1 MVSSSV
7 LSPPGTSPVTLKDS
21 TGSVSTGSV
30 ATPPSGI
37 LRVRARNHPVS
48 TAQKKLPAW
57 PLLGLL
63 YSFPALWALGVLQVA
78 PLVLAAIML
87 FYLIIRG
94 NVHVPGSLWVWGVFC
109 VWVIVAALALTRSTD
124 IIGWGLRFINIL
136 SAGIYALYYYNAR
149 SSISINRLLSGLA
162 TLWVTLIVLGY
173 GGVLFPEFR
182 LHTPM
187 SFIMPAG
194 FMQNPLVRDYMLPPL
209 AEVQHPWGAPKAYI
223 RPSAPFPYTNS
234 WGLAYTLLTPV
245 MLACLLR
252 LRSIWL
258 RIALLIGM
266 ALSTVPAIATSNRGM
281 FIGLGISAAY
291 VLLRQF
297 LAAHWRAVGMG
308 VAAIVAV
315 VVTLFASGTVDNILG
330 RQDYSDSTGGRAA
343 LYRATWKAT
352 LESPIIGYGAPRMEP
367 SIGVSMGTQGY
378 LWTLMFCFGFMGLAL
393 FVLFMACTVASGA
406 RVKTTSGYWLHSVP
420 VTCCVVFIFYSFDI
434 AQLTILMLA
443 SMVCIRSIRGGE
455 RL

>member
-7 LSPPGTSPVTLKDS
+7 LSPPGASPVALKDS
-21 TGSVSTGSV
+21 AGSVN
-30 ATPPSGI
+30 TPPSGI
-37 LRVRARNHPVS
+37 LRARARIRPVS

-57 PLLGLL
+57 PLLALL
-63 YSFPALWALGVLQVA
+63 YGFPALWALGLLQIA
-78 PLVLAAIML
+78 PLVLAAIIL

-94 NVHVPGSLWVWGVFC
+94 NVRVPGSLWVWGAFC
-109 VWVIVAALALTRSTD
+109 VWVVVAALALTRSTD
-124 IIGWGLRFINIL
+124 IIGWGLRFVNIL

-149 SSISINRLLSGLA
+149 SSISVNRLLGGLA

-182 LHTPM
+182 LRTPM
-187 SFIMPAG
+187 SFIMPSG

-209 AEVQHPWGAPKAYI
+209 AEVQRPWGAPEAYI
-223 RPSAPFPYTNS
+223 RPSAPFPYANS

-297 LAAHWRAVGMG
+297 LAANWRAVGMG
-308 VAAIVAV
+308 IAAIAAV
-315 VVTLFASGTVDNILG
+315 VVALFASGTVDNILG

-352 LESPIIGYGAPRMEP
+352 LESPIIGYGTPRMEP

-378 LWTLMFCFGFMGLAL
+378 LWTLMFCFGFVGLAL
-393 FVLFMACTVASGA
+393 FAIFMVCTVASGA
-406 RVKTTSGYWLHSVP
+406 RVKTASGYWLHSVP
-420 VTCCVVFIFYSFDI
+420 VACCVVFIFYSFDI

-443 SMVCIRSIRGGE
+443 SMACIRSIRDGE
-455 RL
+455 GL